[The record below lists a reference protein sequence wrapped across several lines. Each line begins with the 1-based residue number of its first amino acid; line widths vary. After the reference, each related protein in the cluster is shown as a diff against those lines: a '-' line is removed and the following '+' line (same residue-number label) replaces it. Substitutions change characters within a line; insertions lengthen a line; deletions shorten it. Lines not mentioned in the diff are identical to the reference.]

1 MMVVKIM
8 VAFVVVIKGEKMG
21 GEDASVDVDGEDVGA
36 GVGNVGVDFGLV
48 DGGDVVGDVEEDGK
62 TALW

>member
-48 DGGDVVGDVEEDGK
+48 DSENIAGDVDDDGK